1 MTNDNHNGPKLEG
14 AAAVACSDL
23 LGRRLMGRKSCDDS
37 AGAKLRAINNMNA
50 ELAEMLNYPG
60 PMAVLIESLKRK
72 GVRLDELNFRDGDIT
87 HKNQYVTV
95 IGGDAAEC
103 LHRIYDG
110 LERGLTAE
118 QVMQDARL
126 YLSRNNL
133 SGNSPAPN
141 LRNHISHN
149 RSLPNVQSS
158 ATATGGGLALGMMMF
173 KFHVSS

>member
-1 MTNDNHNGPKLEG
+1 MKNHNRPKAAG
-14 AAAVACSDL
+14 ASAVACSDL
-23 LGRRLMGRKSCDDS
+23 LGRRRMGRKSCDDS
-37 AGAKLRAINNMNA
+37 AGANLRAINNMNA

-72 GVRLDELNFRDGDIT
+72 GVRLDELHFRDGDIT
-87 HKNQYVTV
+87 HKNQYVAV

-126 YLSRNNL
+126 YLSRNNGRGDRLAMTDL
-133 SGNSPAPN
+133 SV
-141 LRNHISHN
+141 NHLAHKC
-149 RSLPNVQSS
+149 SLPNDPSS
-158 ATATGGGLALGMMMF
+158 PTAGVGSGGAERRR
-173 KFHVSS
+173 